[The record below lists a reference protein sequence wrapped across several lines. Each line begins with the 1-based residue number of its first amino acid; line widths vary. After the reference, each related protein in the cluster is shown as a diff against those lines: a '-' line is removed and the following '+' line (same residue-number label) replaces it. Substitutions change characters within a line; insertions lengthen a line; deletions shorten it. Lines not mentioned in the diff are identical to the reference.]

1 MSTVL
6 AMLEL
11 DGPTDALLA
20 AGARLERHLG
30 TPEGL
35 LARIVAPT
43 QTGIVLWQL
52 WASPAARERHAEDPR
67 HAEALRESGLTELVT
82 GTRSRAFQRAALVVF
97 ARPRA

>member
-6 AMLEL
+6 AMLEV

-20 AGARLERHLG
+20 AGEALEGHLG

-43 QTGIVLWQL
+43 PTGIVLFQL
-52 WASPAARERHAEDPR
+52 WASPATRERHAADPR
-67 HAEALRESGLTELVT
+67 HAEALRESGMIELIT
-82 GTRSRAFQRAALVVF
+82 GTRARSFENATLQVF
-97 ARPRA
+97 